1 MKITEERRVKL
12 LDETSSTMQSF
23 IDESAS
29 FNNQE
34 FNAVP
39 YPGSWTPGQCA
50 QHIAMSASGFN
61 DVLNG
66 RVTDTTREPD
76 AGVEQIKAQFLN
88 FDIKM
93 QSPDFV
99 MPGKK
104 FYDQKEMLEALKVIK
119 ENFLNSIRS
128 LDLDKTCISFK
139 VPGAEWFTRFEAASF
154 VLYHTQRHIHQL
166 KKMHKALEE
175 QAV

>member
-1 MKITEERRVKL
+1 MEITEERKTKL
-12 LDETSSTMQSF
+12 LDELSGTLQSF
-23 IDESAS
+23 IDEAAL

-34 FNAVP
+34 FNSVP

-50 QHIAMSASGFN
+50 QHIRMSASGFN

-66 RVTDTTREPD
+66 RVTDTNREPD

-88 FDIKM
+88 FDLKM

-99 MPGKK
+99 VPEEKA
-104 FYDQKEMLEALKVIK
+104 YDQEEMIQALKVIR
-119 ENFLNSIRS
+119 ENVLNSVQS

-139 VPGAEWFTRFEAASF
+139 VPGAGWFTRFEAASF
-154 VLYHTQRHIHQL
+154 VLYHTQRHVHQL
-166 KKMHKALEE
+166 KKMQKAFEE
-175 QAV
+175 EAV